1 MKVILKYFLLI
12 FVLLSTVNIVFAKNL
27 VIESKKQEYDDAKK
41 LITLD
46 QEVKVT
52 IDDVNVRSP
61 KAFITI
67 NAAGK
72 PETATFV
79 NGAKAIQITPNS
91 KSETKANIL
100 KLSLIS
106 KEVEATGNVESKM
119 AKYDK
124 PTVTIKSDYQSFN
137 TDTNLM
143 TAKDNVVML
152 YDDIKTNSDNA
163 KIWLSKTGGGLEYL
177 QLIGN
182 AKVIQDK
189 IIVSGSEV
197 NLNAK
202 TEVLTA
208 VGSAYTNIKVDEISS
223 VKIWASNQEYN
234 NKTNTAIASGNVKIN
249 YKDYIAV
256 GPKAIMLADPKTRK
270 PNKIVFSGRSKI
282 SENDKCIEADSIT
295 ITVNPKNF
303 IAEGNVKT
311 QINNIEKHSSENKGL

>member
-12 FVLLSTVNIVFAKNL
+12 FVLLSTINIVFAKNL